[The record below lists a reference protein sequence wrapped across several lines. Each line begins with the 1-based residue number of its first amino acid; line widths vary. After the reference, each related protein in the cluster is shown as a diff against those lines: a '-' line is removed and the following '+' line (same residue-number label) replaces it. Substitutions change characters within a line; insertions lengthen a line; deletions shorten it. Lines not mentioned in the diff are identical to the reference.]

1 MSYARDRYDYLRAT
15 LRQMGKAPTWWE
27 DRTDTPQVR
36 AMRREL
42 KQMYEQVSER
52 GSTWPLSSTG
62 TTPTSGRKRAWSGD
76 APSAKGNG
84 R

>member
-42 KQMYEQVSER
+42 KQMYEQVSRENI
-52 GSTWPLSSTG
+52 TWPPASTE
-62 TTPTSGRKRAWSGD
+62 TMPTSGRKRAWLGD
-76 APSAKGNG
+76 APSARANG